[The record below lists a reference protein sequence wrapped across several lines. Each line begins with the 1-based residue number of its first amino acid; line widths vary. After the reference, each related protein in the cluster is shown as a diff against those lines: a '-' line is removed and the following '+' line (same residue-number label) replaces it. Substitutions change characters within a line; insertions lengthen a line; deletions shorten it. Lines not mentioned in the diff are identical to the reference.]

1 MNMKN
6 KAEINQYCLRTKMAL
21 HLFKTC
27 YSIYMLAW
35 VKTKHATRAG
45 DQCLTAV

>member
-1 MNMKN
+1 
-6 KAEINQYCLRTKMAL
+6 MAL

-45 DQCLTAV
+45 DHSLTAVWYSRIKKQHLH